1 MSTHVKE
8 IVHYLEESF
17 PLSLQESYDN
27 SGLICGRMDQ
37 EVQGVLLCLDSLE
50 ATVDEAIAKN
60 CQLIIA
66 HHPIIFNGLKKI
78 TGNTYVERVIQ
89 KCIQHHISLYAIHT
103 NLDNHINGVNGEIA
117 NRLGLKNRRILR
129 PMTNQL
135 YKLVVF
141 VPKNSLSAIDSA
153 LFQIGVGSIGN
164 YSECHFRTERIGTFM
179 PNELANPRNETKN
192 IREEVA
198 EFRVEYLVPKP
209 LIGIALRTLFEAHPY
224 EEVSHEIYPIEN
236 QDQRLGAGMIGEL
249 PLEMDALSF
258 LKSLKTT
265 FNCQVIRHTEVLS
278 KPIKTVALCG
288 GSGSFLLT
296 DAIRSKADIFIT
308 GDFKYHEFFDAESH
322 LIIADIGHFESEQFT
337 PQLLAEKLKEKF
349 TKFAVHLTDLNTNP
363 INYL

>member
-8 IVHYLEESF
+8 IVHFLEESF

-27 SGLICGRMDQ
+27 CGLICGRMDQ

-66 HHPIIFNGLKKI
+66 HHPIIFKGLKKI
-78 TGNTYVERVIQ
+78 TGNSYVERVIE
-89 KCIQHHISLYAIHT
+89 KCIQHGISLYAIHT

-117 NRLGLKNRRILR
+117 NRIGLKNRRILR

-141 VPKNSLSAIDSA
+141 VPKESLSEIDSA
-153 LFQIGVGSIGN
+153 LFNIGVGSIGN
-164 YSECHFRTERIGTFM
+164 YSECHFRTEGIGTFM
-179 PNELANPRNETKN
+179 PNEWANPSIGTKN

-209 LIGIALRTLFEAHPY
+209 LIGIALRALFEAHPY

-249 PLEMDALSF
+249 PVETDALEF

-265 FNCQVIRHTEVLS
+265 FNCQVIRHTEILN

-308 GDFKYHEFFDAESH
+308 GDFKYHEFFDAENH

>member
-66 HHPIIFNGLKKI
+66 HHPIIFKGLKKI
-78 TGNTYVERVIQ
+78 TGITYVERVIE

-141 VPKNSLSAIDSA
+141 VPKNSLSVIDSA

-164 YSECHFRTERIGTFM
+164 YSQCHFRTEGIGTFM
-179 PNELANPRNETKN
+179 PNELANPSIGTKN

-258 LKSLKTT
+258 LISLKTT

-308 GDFKYHEFFDAESH
+308 GDFKYHEFFDAENH

>member
-1 MSTHVKE
+1 MQVKD
-8 IVHYLEESF
+8 IVQFLEESF

-27 SGLICGRMDQ
+27 AGLICGRMDQ
-37 EVQGVLLCLDSLE
+37 EVEGVLLCLDSLE

-66 HHPIIFNGLKKI
+66 HHPIIFKGLKKI
-78 TGNTYVERVIQ
+78 TGFSYVERIIE
-89 KCIQHHISLYAIHT
+89 KCIQHRISLYAIHT
-103 NLDNHINGVNGEIA
+103 NLDNHIHGVNGEIA
-117 NRLGLKNRRILR
+117 NRIGLKNRRILR

-141 VPKNSLSAIDSA
+141 VPKESLSDIDSA
-153 LFQIGVGSIGN
+153 LFNMGVGTIGN
-164 YSECHFRTERIGTFM
+164 YSECHFRTEGIGTFK
-179 PNELANPRNETKN
+179 PNELANPTIGSSN

-209 LIGIALRTLFEAHPY
+209 LIGRALRTLFEAHPY

-249 PLEMDALSF
+249 TEEVDALTF
-258 LKSLKTT
+258 LKSLKST
-265 FNCQVIRHTEVLS
+265 FNCQVIRHTDLLN

-288 GSGSFLLT
+288 GSGSFLLI

-308 GDFKYHEFFDAESH
+308 GDFKYHEFFDAENH

>member
-1 MSTHVKE
+1 MQVKD
-8 IVHYLEESF
+8 IVQFLEESF

-37 EVQGVLLCLDSLE
+37 EVEGVLLCLDSLE

-66 HHPIIFNGLKKI
+66 HHPIIFKGLKKI
-78 TGNTYVERVIQ
+78 TGISYVERVIE
-89 KCIQHHISLYAIHT
+89 KCIQHRISLYAIHT
-103 NLDNHINGVNGEIA
+103 NLDNHIHGVNGEIA
-117 NRLGLKNRRILR
+117 NRIGLKNRRILR

-141 VPKNSLSAIDSA
+141 VPKGSLSDIDSA
-153 LFQIGVGSIGN
+153 LFNMGVGTIGN
-164 YSECHFRTERIGTFM
+164 YSECHFRTEGIGTFK
-179 PNELANPRNETKN
+179 PNELANPTIGSSN

-209 LIGIALRTLFEAHPY
+209 LIGRALRTLFEAHPY

-249 PLEMDALSF
+249 TQEVDALTF
-258 LKSLKTT
+258 LKSLKST
-265 FNCQVIRHTEVLS
+265 FNCQVIRYTDLLN

-288 GSGSFLLT
+288 GSGSFLLP

-308 GDFKYHEFFDAESH
+308 GDFKYHEFFDAENH

-349 TKFAVHLTDLNTNP
+349 TKFAIHLTGLNTNP